1 MKYSLGFT
9 AGALLHYEST
19 MYINCIKKFDAYLK
33 GEEIVD
39 YMAIPT
45 NSESSKKRL
54 KSEIDKRLMTIPIDI
69 LKEYVTLDEQDQKI
83 VLFLGICKVYPIITE
98 FCLEEVYVKWKNF
111 SNEISTYDFQYFLNG
126 KLSEKELSRLSEVS
140 LYKLS
145 QVAIKMLKEV
155 GVLIENDINKVLPSP
170 FLYDVLIKSS
180 EGWILDCLLVQN
192 EMNK

>member
-19 MYINCIKKFDAYLK
+19 MYINCIEDYYAYLK

-54 KSEIDKRLMTIPIDI
+54 KSEIDKRLMALPLAI
-69 LKEYVTLDEQDQKI
+69 LKEYSNLDERDQKI
-83 VLFLGICKVYPIITE
+83 VLFLGICKVYPIVTE

-126 KLSEKELSRLSEVS
+126 KLSEKELSKLSEVS

-155 GVLIENDINKVLPSP
+155 GILMENNINKVIPSP
-170 FLYDVLIKSS
+170 FLYNALVVNS